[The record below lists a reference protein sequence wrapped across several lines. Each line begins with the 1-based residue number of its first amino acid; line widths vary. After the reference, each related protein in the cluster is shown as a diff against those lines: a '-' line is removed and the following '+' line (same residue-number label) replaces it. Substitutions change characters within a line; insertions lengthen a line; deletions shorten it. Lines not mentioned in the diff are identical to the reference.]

1 MKKYKFF
8 KLSKTKKLRYLSNNI
23 NTNICIVFLHGFASD
38 LEGKKPL
45 FIKEYARKN
54 KLGFLAMEYSGHGKS
69 YGKFINGNI
78 SKWTQDA
85 KKIIKKKIR
94 NKKIILVGSSMG
106 AWISLNLFK
115 FFNNQIIGFV
125 GIGSAP
131 EFLQKL
137 MWNKFSQKIKREIR
151 DKGFT
156 NIKNGG
162 YEYIIS
168 DQLIKDGLKN
178 KVLNRKIKTKIKVI
192 MVHGSKDEVVP
203 VSFSKKVMQ
212 TFPNA
217 IKKLRIIKNGDH
229 SLSSKKNLKIIV
241 NELKLIVEH

>member
-85 KKIIKKKIR
+85 KKIIKKK
-94 NKKIILVGSSMG
+94 NKK
-106 AWISLNLFK
+106 
-115 FFNNQIIGFV
+115 
-125 GIGSAP
+125 
-131 EFLQKL
+131 
-137 MWNKFSQKIKREIR
+137 
-151 DKGFT
+151 
-156 NIKNGG
+156 
-162 YEYIIS
+162 
-168 DQLIKDGLKN
+168 
-178 KVLNRKIKTKIKVI
+178 
-192 MVHGSKDEVVP
+192 
-203 VSFSKKVMQ
+203 
-212 TFPNA
+212 
-217 IKKLRIIKNGDH
+217 
-229 SLSSKKNLKIIV
+229 
-241 NELKLIVEH
+241 

>member
-1 MKKYKFF
+1 
-8 KLSKTKKLRYLSNNI
+8 
-23 NTNICIVFLHGFASD
+23 
-38 LEGKKPL
+38 
-45 FIKEYARKN
+45 
-54 KLGFLAMEYSGHGKS
+54 MEYSGHGKS

>member
-115 FFNNQIIGFV
+115 FFKNQIIGFV

-137 MWNKFSQKIKREIR
+137 MWDKFSQKIKREIR